1 MIEVHSTK
9 TYQRL
14 ACAHSQF
21 FDKEPDGS
29 PGECSSVHGYD
40 RTVTLT
46 FSGEIDDNGWIV
58 PFGELQE
65 VKKFLEYYFDHT
77 IVLPAND
84 KRIRDIPVGMLN
96 PGGLFAKLRILPY
109 GVSMEMSSLFIWELV
124 SSYITHMTQGRC
136 YVSRVEC
143 REHECNSAYVTADRE
158 TAMKLYDAMV
168 GGGKRFH
175 NDPTGLM
182 LTKDEG
188 WEYINPKHALE
199 WYNNPLSE

>member
-29 PGECSSVHGYD
+29 PGECASVHGYD

-46 FSGEIDDNGWIV
+46 FSGEIDENGWIV
-58 PFGELQE
+58 PFGELKE
-65 VKKFLEYYFDHT
+65 IKKFLEYYFDHT

-84 KRIRDIPVGMLN
+84 DRIKDIPVSMLE

-109 GVSMEMSSLFIWELV
+109 GVSMEMSSLFIWEFV
-124 SSYITHMTQGRC
+124 SPYISHVTNGRC

-143 REHECNSAYVTADRE
+143 REHECNSAFITVDRE
-158 TAMKLYDAMV
+158 TAMETYKRIAEV
-168 GGGKRFH
+168 GKRLCGSVEPMLLAMDKAW
-175 NDPTGLM
+175 DP
-182 LTKDEG
+182 
-188 WEYINPKHALE
+188 IVPKEALD
-199 WYNNPLSE
+199 WYNKLSV

>member
-9 TYQRL
+9 TWQRL

-29 PGECSSVHGYD
+29 PGECASVHGYD
-40 RTVTLT
+40 RSVTMT
-46 FSGEIDDNGWIV
+46 FSGEIDENGWIV

-65 VKKFLEYYFDHT
+65 VKKFLEFYFDHT

-84 KRIRDIPVGMLN
+84 KRLKDIPVDMLN

-124 SSYITHMTQGRC
+124 SPYITHVTNGRC

-158 TAMKLYDAMV
+158 SAKKAYETMV
-168 GGGKRFH
+168 AAGKKFL
-175 NDPTGLM
+175 NDTTGLM
-182 LTKDEG
+182 LNKEEGFDYIAPKDAIG
-188 WEYINPKHALE
+188 
-199 WYNNPLSE
+199 WYNTH